1 MLRTDRQCHLLT
13 QMCYEGERKK
23 QTIMGLKKTNGAGHN
38 NNWLV
43 PLINSINSKTFNVPV
58 QNRVYKSW
66 LV

>member
-1 MLRTDRQCHLLT
+1 MPLTDPNV
-13 QMCYEGERKK
+13 CYEAERKK

-43 PLINSINSKTFNVPV
+43 PFLKTFNVPL
-58 QNRVYKSW
+58 QNRIYKSG

>member
-1 MLRTDRQCHLLT
+1 MPLTDPNV
-13 QMCYEGERKK
+13 CYEAERKK
-23 QTIMGLKKTNGAGHN
+23 QAIMGLKKTNGAGHN

-58 QNRVYKSW
+58 QNRIYKSW